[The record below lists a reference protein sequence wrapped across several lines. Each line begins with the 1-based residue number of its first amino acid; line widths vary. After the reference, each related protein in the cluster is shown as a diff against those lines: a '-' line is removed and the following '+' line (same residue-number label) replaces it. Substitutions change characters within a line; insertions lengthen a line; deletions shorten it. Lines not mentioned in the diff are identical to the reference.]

1 MRTEHKQRYERMV
14 DDLRQKKLKLTPQR
28 LAILRLFCAD
38 ESHPTAQDL
47 YARLRATFPT
57 MSFATVYNTLD
68 ALALAGLTSTLNL
81 GGESRASRFDPNTD
95 PHHHAVCDVCGS
107 ITDIPVAPPAPAA
120 SSHDA
125 DTLDSAAP
133 GFAVRAVERVYRGLC
148 AGCAGGGRHGRATT
162 SRKKRLLS

>member
-47 YARLRATFPT
+47 YARLRTTFPT

-68 ALALAGLTSTLNL
+68 ALALAGLSSTLNL

-95 PHHHAVCDVCGS
+95 PHHHAVCDACGS
-107 ITDIPVAPPAPAA
+107 ITDIPVATPAPAA
-120 SSHDA
+120 SSRDA
-125 DTLDSAAP
+125 HALDSAAP
-133 GFAVRAVERVYRGLC
+133 GFSVRAVERVYRGLC
-148 AGCAGGGRHGRATT
+148 AAC
-162 SRKKRLLS
+162 RKKRLLS